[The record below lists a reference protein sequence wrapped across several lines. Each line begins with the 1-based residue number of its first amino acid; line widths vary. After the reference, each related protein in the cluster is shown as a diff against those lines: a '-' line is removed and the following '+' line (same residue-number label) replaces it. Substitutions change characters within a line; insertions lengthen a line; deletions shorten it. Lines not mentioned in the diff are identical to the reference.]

1 MVILVFFGGG
11 FNFFFFFFFFGG
23 GGGGGCLNPYQ
34 NSDKFYTS
42 KSFSIGFL
50 FIYNNK
56 AFLLMVI
63 LGGFGG
69 GFIFISGGWGAAV

>member
-11 FNFFFFFFFFGG
+11 FYFFFNSFFVFFW
-23 GGGGGCLNPYQ
+23 GGGCLNPYQ